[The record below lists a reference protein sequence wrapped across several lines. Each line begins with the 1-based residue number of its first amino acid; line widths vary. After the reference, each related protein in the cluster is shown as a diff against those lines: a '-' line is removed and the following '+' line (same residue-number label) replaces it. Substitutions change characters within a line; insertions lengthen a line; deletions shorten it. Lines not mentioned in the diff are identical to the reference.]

1 MSFAVSDIGQ
11 RSQRQITH
19 PAVGLAD
26 SLVDLPDP
34 FGPPVAEEPPDLIV
48 LKDRVVLLMTSWS
61 LFFYFT
67 DDGATIS

>member
-1 MSFAVSDIGQ
+1 MSFVVKNIGQ
-11 RSQRQITH
+11 RSQRQMTH
-19 PAVGLAD
+19 PAVSLAD

-34 FGPPVAEEPPDLIV
+34 LGPPVAEEPPDLIV

>member
-1 MSFAVSDIGQ
+1 M
-11 RSQRQITH
+11 TH

-34 FGPPVAEEPPDLIV
+34 LGAPVAEEPPDLIV

-61 LFFYFT
+61 LLFFT
-67 DDGATIS
+67 SLMTERQ